1 MRFISALS
9 KERHTKYKDINK
21 GELKVCEHII
31 GPETAGDYLRR
42 EDVLN
47 LLNKNSITKK
57 ITLSDGVSIYDAVKN
72 LPAITI
78 PGLYGWKCSLC
89 DEHVYVNRKS
99 DVNRYLYP
107 CCPNCSAKM
116 KKGE

>member
-1 MRFISALS
+1 M
-9 KERHTKYKDINK
+9 
-21 GELKVCEHII
+21 CEHII

-57 ITLSDGVSIYDAVKN
+57 ITLSDGVSIYDAIKN
-72 LPAITI
+72 LPAADVEEVKYGEWLPITI